1 MRRLGQLVA
10 AALLALALQAPSA
23 AAQERPLATCF
34 WEGPIS
40 TERPTTRGF
49 DGRNFNF
56 PEESATYWLARFT
69 LPSGSKLVLVGG
81 YPFGRYM
88 SVNAYSEGA
97 PTDALSDIDIAPDP
111 GSTNPFLPG
120 ARRDVVARGWRVT
133 VINAAPPSGPREANT
148 IYARPQPG
156 DPIEL
161 AYRVYEPDEGRD
173 LTGDT
178 GLPAAELHLADGR
191 VLRGE
196 DACAQINDPN
206 REIKVQT
213 VPAQTWQAATRCRPG
228 HPAFDPVRWERFFN
242 LDYST
247 MAVPA
252 DCTEAGFQARRQQTP
267 QQQGGLYS
275 NKDSA
280 YIYAHLSRLFGELVV
295 MEGTLPVYPP
305 TRSREPV
312 MADAQLR
319 FWSLCSGE
327 SRVTARTPDCLADRQ
342 VPIDAARRYTIVMSK
357 AADRPA
363 NARPECGVAWLD
375 WGERGDGA
383 GNPDYGLLIMRNMLV
398 NKDFAEAIQRV
409 PRPGAE
415 QATMGPYFP
424 QTAYAKKAEFEARG
438 CARAHQPGPAP
449 APRQCRPRLTI
460 GMRRLV
466 RMRRVK
472 VFAGKRRLVSRRARG
487 RRQITVRLPRTRRA
501 RVRVIVITMRGTR
514 ITFMRRVPRCR

>member
-1 MRRLGQLVA
+1 VRRTGPALGL
-10 AALLALALQAPSA
+10 ALLALVAHAPSA
-23 AAQERPLATCF
+23 VAQERPLATCF

-56 PEESATYWLARFT
+56 PEESATYWLARFS
-69 LPSGSKLVLVGG
+69 LPSGARLVLRGG
-81 YPFGRYM
+81 YPHGRYM
-88 SVNAYSEGA
+88 SVNAYSDGA
-97 PTDALSDIDIAPDP
+97 PTDALSDVDVAPDP
-111 GSTNPFLPG
+111 GAANPFHPG
-120 ARRDVVARGWRVT
+120 ARRDVPARGWTIT
-133 VINAAPPSGPREANT
+133 VIDAPPPSGARDPNT

-178 GLPAAELHLADGR
+178 GLPEQELHLSDGR
-191 VLRGE
+191 VLRGAN
-196 DACAQINDPN
+196 ACGAINDPN
-206 REIKVQT
+206 REIEVQT
-213 VPAQTWQAATRCRPG
+213 VPAQTWRAATSCRPG

-247 MAVPA
+247 SAVLA
-252 DCTEAGFQARRQQTP
+252 DCTEAGFQARRRQTP

-280 YIYAHLSRLFGELVV
+280 YVYAHLSRTFGELVV
-295 MEGTLPVYPP
+295 LEGTLPLYPS
-305 TRSREPV
+305 TKRGEPV
-312 MADAQLR
+312 MAPAQLR

-363 NARPECGVAWLD
+363 NARAECGVGWID
-375 WGERGDGA
+375 WGEGGDGA

-398 NKDFAEAIQRV
+398 DKDFAEAIQRV

-415 QATMGPYFP
+415 QETMGPYFP
-424 QTAYAKKAEFEARG
+424 QTSYQSRAAFEARG
-438 CARAHQPGPAP
+438 CPQQRPQTTP
-449 APRQCRPRLTI
+449 RPRRCRTRLTV
-460 GMRRLV
+460 GKRRLV
-466 RMRRVK
+466 RMRRVA
-472 VFAGKRRLVSRRARG
+472 VFAGRRRLAVRRAFG
-487 RRQITVRLPRTRRA
+487 RRRVTLTLPRTRRS
-501 RVRVIVITMRGTR
+501 RVRVVVTTTDGRR
-514 ITFMRRVPRCR
+514 IRFMRRVPRCR